1 MTAITAVLIAG
12 LGFGLDAHQV
22 ISTPPVLVCPITVLV
37 AVSMTAAIAG
47 SLDIDSRRIA
57 ATDQLTGLPNR
68 FALEPRIGELAHQAA
83 ATGDR
88 VAVMAID
95 IDHLKAIND
104 EHGHVM
110 GDAVLREAARRL
122 RECLAPFDS
131 IYRFGGEE
139 FVALLAGYDV
149 RGAEALGE
157 RMRRAVCETPVEN
170 LPVTVS
176 IGVAVP
182 ALGDRFDFDSA
193 FARADAALYEAKR
206 DGRDAVRVRT
216 VTGDV
221 AAAPMARR
229 RRAELRPADPAVIA
243 HEPPATEG
251 WTELAPEVD
260 REGGSWLMGGAIERE
275 HMLVLG
281 RRLQPLLDRGN
292 LAAFVGLAAS
302 GPWFGWALL
311 GPPIVGALAFQWVA
325 HHATRFRHPEY
336 PLALGWLGL
345 QVSIALGFALSHGS
359 PLFALSLFVLMVPGT
374 AALFP
379 PRAVGLGLL
388 ATALLMT
395 ATAFVLDASAVRE
408 NPAVLGFPL
417 VMLAGSGL
425 MGLTLGRSTLGFRSV
440 ASVDQLTGTLNRIAL
455 GARAN
460 ELEAQSGPGGRQVAI
475 VVGDVDSFKAINDDH
490 GHAAGDRVLA
500 ALGDRLRASLRTFES
515 VYRLGGEEFMVL
527 LPGVDAAEAMAVA
540 ERLRHAVGD
549 EAIEG
554 HAITMSFGV
563 AASVPGERFD
573 YQEVFARAD
582 AALLSA
588 KRAGRNRVVT
598 A

>member
-1 MTAITAVLIAG
+1 
-12 LGFGLDAHQV
+12 
-22 ISTPPVLVCPITVLV
+22 
-37 AVSMTAAIAG
+37 
-47 SLDIDSRRIA
+47 
-57 ATDQLTGLPNR
+57 
-68 FALEPRIGELAHQAA
+68 
-83 ATGDR
+83 
-88 VAVMAID
+88 
-95 IDHLKAIND
+95 
-104 EHGHVM
+104 
-110 GDAVLREAARRL
+110 
-122 RECLAPFDS
+122 
-131 IYRFGGEE
+131 
-139 FVALLAGYDV
+139 
-149 RGAEALGE
+149 
-157 RMRRAVCETPVEN
+157 
-170 LPVTVS
+170 
-176 IGVAVP
+176 
-182 ALGDRFDFDSA
+182 
-193 FARADAALYEAKR
+193 
-206 DGRDAVRVRT
+206 
-216 VTGDV
+216 
-221 AAAPMARR
+221 MARR
-229 RRAELRPADPAVIA
+229 RRAELRPADPAEIA

-251 WTELAPEVD
+251 WTELAPQVD
-260 REGGSWLMGGAIERE
+260 REGGSWLMGEAIERE

-395 ATAFVLDASAVRE
+395 ATAFVLDASAVRA
-408 NPAVLGFPL
+408 NPAILGFPL
-417 VMLAGSGL
+417 VMLAGGGL

-455 GARAN
+455 GARAT

-527 LPGVDAAEAMAVA
+527 LPGVDEAEAMAVA
-540 ERLRHAVGD
+540 ERLRHAVAD
-549 EAIEG
+549 EGIEG
-554 HAITMSFGV
+554 HPITMSFGV
-563 AASVPGERFD
+563 AASVLGERFD

-598 A
+598 ASP